1 MIKYAKENGF
11 VYTNYGRKRV
21 ISEIN
26 DANFMVRK
34 AGERMAINTPIQ
46 GTSADII
53 KMAMIKIDELL
64 EKENL
69 QSKLVLQIH
78 DELIFDVKNEEL
90 DKIIKL
96 AKYEMENIVKLA
108 VPLKVSTDTGK
119 NWYELK

>member
-1 MIKYAKENGF
+1 MLI
-11 VYTNYGRKRV
+11 
-21 ISEIN
+21 
-26 DANFMVRK
+26 
-34 AGERMAINTPIQ
+34 
-46 GTSADII
+46 
-53 KMAMIKIDELL
+53 
-64 EKENL
+64 L

>member
-1 MIKYAKENGF
+1 MKEWLLIHQF
-11 VYTNYGRKRV
+11 K
-21 ISEIN
+21 
-26 DANFMVRK
+26 
-34 AGERMAINTPIQ
+34 
-46 GTSADII
+46 
-53 KMAMIKIDELL
+53 ELAQT
-64 EKENL
+64 L